1 MNAPFV
7 EKYTNP
13 LATVFESAFKDM
25 PNSENVGSELK
36 AALLNFFMMGAAASV
51 NALMQGYT
59 FPDNQPVS
67 FSAQELMAEAMS
79 VLGTGDDDED
89 QDDEDEGWK

>member
-1 MNAPFV
+1 MTERYV
-7 EKYTNP
+7 EPYSNP
-13 LATVFESAFKDM
+13 LETVFESAFKDM
-25 PNSENVGSELK
+25 PNSENVGPELK
-36 AALLNFFMMGAAASV
+36 AALLNFFMMGAAASM

-79 VLGTGDDDED
+79 VLGTEDDDED
-89 QDDEDEGWK
+89 WK

>member
-1 MNAPFV
+1 MTERYV
-7 EKYTNP
+7 EPYSNP
-13 LATVFESAFKDM
+13 LETVFESAFKDM
-25 PNSENVGSELK
+25 PNSENVGPELK
-36 AALLNFFMMGAAASV
+36 AALLNFFMMGVAASM

-79 VLGTGDDDED
+79 VLGAEDDDED
-89 QDDEDEGWK
+89 WK